1 MTCYIRLRAAAVA
14 PDCGCFQSAMHGCS
28 CLLPPSLRVAVPN
41 PPTAPAP
48 LELQECNSPIFVEH
62 LPAWPNLQI
71 LLLRTVRPTAIG
83 AQQLALLAA
92 APACG
97 GWLSI
102 VGSDILPIQMNRR
115 QQGAQIFRGWRCA
128 GRRHEQQCVAILA
141 MYRNMRFVAAP
152 LPQCIRCRSCRWRC
166 PSVLWIRTVRSTES
180 IVGARA
186 CNTSAMVVR
195 SAGQPGAEAQ
205 WQERQSRFAVLQQ
218 SVL

>member
-1 MTCYIRLRAAAVA
+1 MRALYFAQMTCYIRLRAAAVA

-92 APACG
+92 APGLRRLAFNR
-97 GWLSI
+97 W
-102 VGSDILPIQMNRR
+102 VGHFANSDEQEAA
-115 QQGAQIFRGWRCA
+115 GCA
-128 GRRHEQQCVAILA
+128 DLQRMEVRWE
-141 MYRNMRFVAAP
+141 AP
-152 LPQCIRCRSCRWRC
+152 
-166 PSVLWIRTVRSTES
+166 
-180 IVGARA
+180 
-186 CNTSAMVVR
+186 
-195 SAGQPGAEAQ
+195 
-205 WQERQSRFAVLQQ
+205 
-218 SVL
+218 